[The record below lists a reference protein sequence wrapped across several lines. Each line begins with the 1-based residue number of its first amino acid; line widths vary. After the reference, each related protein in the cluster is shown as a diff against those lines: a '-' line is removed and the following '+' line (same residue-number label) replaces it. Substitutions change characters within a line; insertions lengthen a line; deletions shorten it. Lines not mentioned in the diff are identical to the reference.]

1 MLSLFLLKI
10 SQKGICLSPG
20 WIKERIEVSSGLD
33 VVMAAGELGGGEGA
47 GNWAAREGSQGR

>member
-1 MLSLFLLKI
+1 MFLLKI